1 MTASASATDPEAPLS
16 RSFHFFLWTRMLST
30 ASNQILLVALAWQVY
45 DLTASAFDL
54 GLVGLAQ
61 FVPTFL
67 LTLPSGQLADRS
79 DRRKLLASSTALQFV
94 AAAILAW
101 GSAAGWVG
109 RDIILSLSVLLGMA
123 RALQT
128 PAQAAIVPKLVAP
141 VQLPRAMA
149 LSSAVMKIA
158 VIAAPALGGFVYAAG
173 AAWAYGLCLVI
184 AVAAIGC
191 AMAIEK
197 VPIIRGKEPA
207 TLATMFA
214 GFGFMFHQPVVLGA
228 ISLDL
233 FAVVLGGATALLPIY
248 AKDILHTG
256 PWGLGLLRSAPA
268 VGALVIGI
276 WLARRP
282 FDHGVGK
289 RLFFSVAIYGL
300 SIVIFAFSRDFLLSA
315 AMLGI
320 SGAADMVSVVVRQT
334 LVQVETP
341 DEMRGRVSA
350 VNATF
355 VSTSNQLGEF
365 RAGTTAALMG
375 PVGAVVFGGVGTL
388 LVVALWMK
396 LFPALFKRDR
406 LVNEPTLA

>member
-1 MTASASATDPEAPLS
+1 
-16 RSFHFFLWTRMLST
+16 MLP
-30 ASNQILLVALAWQVY
+30 ALV
-45 DLTASAFDL
+45 
-54 GLVGLAQ
+54 
-61 FVPTFL
+61 P
-67 LTLPSGQLADRS
+67 
-79 DRRKLLASSTALQFV
+79 
-94 AAAILAW
+94 
-101 GSAAGWVG
+101 
-109 RDIILSLSVLLGMA
+109 
-123 RALQT
+123 
-128 PAQAAIVPKLVAP
+128 PAM
-141 VQLPRAMA
+141 LPRAMA
-149 LSSAVMKIA
+149 VNSSAGQ
-158 VIAAPALGGFVYAAG
+158 AAMIMGPALGGFLYVAGPGVVYTACAG
-173 AAWAYGLCLVI
+173 LYLVS
-184 AVAAIGC
+184 VLL
-191 AMAIEK
+191 MARLRYEHAPPK
-197 VPIIRGKEPA
+197 REPA
-207 TLATMFA
+207 TLKTVFA
-214 GFGFMFHQPVVLGA
+214 GVHFIRARKDVLGV

-315 AMLGI
+315 AMLAI

-365 RAGTTAALMG
+365 
-375 PVGAVVFGGVGTL
+375 
-388 LVVALWMK
+388 
-396 LFPALFKRDR
+396 
-406 LVNEPTLA
+406 